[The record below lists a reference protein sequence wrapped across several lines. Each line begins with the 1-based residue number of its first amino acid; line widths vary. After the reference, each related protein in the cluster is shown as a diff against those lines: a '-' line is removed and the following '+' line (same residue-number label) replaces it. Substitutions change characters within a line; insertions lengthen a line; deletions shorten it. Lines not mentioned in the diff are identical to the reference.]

1 MDYISVLFL
10 IGRILFGG
18 FFLMSAFNHFTK
30 TEMLVGYTASK
41 GIKLAKFAVFF
52 TGLLLLIGGLG
63 IIFGVY
69 VRVAVAALVLFL
81 APASFIMHPFWKDS
95 DANMK
100 MMNMVNF
107 NKNMALIGASLMA
120 LAISAPWSLSF

>member
-1 MDYISVLFL
+1 MDYTSMLFL

-41 GIKLAKFAVFF
+41 GIKLAKFAVLS
-52 TGLLLLIGGLG
+52 TGFLLLIGGLG

-69 VRVAVAALVLFL
+69 VKIAVFVLVLFL

-100 MMNMVNF
+100 MMNMINF
-107 NKNMALIGASLMA
+107 NKNMALIGAALMA
-120 LAISAPWSLSF
+120 LAISAPWPLSF